1 MSIGNT
7 MRAAARCMRAIAIDE
22 RAFLDAD
29 QLESYAER
37 ADTLPPCDACDH
49 GSCSDIRAAHDAAK
63 MTLLVLEGVDV
74 AQLTNA
80 REALHAVERRWPST
94 TPGDYPIAA
103 VRHAYIAGYT
113 DGAAAQRAK
122 DPVLEAAAPG
132 PFSVARAV
140 ALALTEVT
148 GLRLDAATIR
158 QIAHRATGTLLGP
171 PRESS
176 AADERSAEDDESD
189 GMVA

>member
-7 MRAAARCMRAIAIDE
+7 MRAAARCMRAVATDE

-29 QLESYAER
+29 QLESYAEH

-63 MTLLVLEGVDV
+63 MALLVLDGVDV

-103 VRHAYIAGYT
+103 VRHAYIAGF
-113 DGAAAQRAK
+113 
-122 DPVLEAAAPG
+122 P
-132 PFSVARAV
+132 SV
-140 ALALTEVT
+140 
-148 GLRLDAATIR
+148 I
-158 QIAHRATGTLLGP
+158 
-171 PRESS
+171 
-176 AADERSAEDDESD
+176 
-189 GMVA
+189 

>member
-7 MRAAARCMRAIAIDE
+7 MRAAARCVRAVATDE

-29 QLESYAER
+29 QLEAYAER
-37 ADTLPPCDACDH
+37 ADALPPCDTCDH

-63 MTLLVLEGVDV
+63 MALLVLEGVDV

-113 DGAAAQRAK
+113 DGAVAQRAK
-122 DPVLEAAAPG
+122 DPVAEAAAPT
-132 PFSVARAV
+132 PLSVARAV

-148 GLRLDAATIR
+148 GLRLDATTIR
-158 QIAHRATGTLLGP
+158 QIAHRATGTLLELPQEPGSP
-171 PRESS
+171 G
-176 AADERSAEDDESD
+176 DRSAEDDASD